1 MLSQNCLGLG
11 ATASLSERL
20 LYSIGE
26 KSSWSLS
33 RIWSHD
39 RQSEGFQSLIENLK
53 RSITNGLTYIAKSL
67 GGLILL
73 FFSFSE

>member
-26 KSSWSLS
+26 KSVRPLS

-39 RQSEGFQSLIENLK
+39 RQPEGFQSLIENLK
-53 RSITNGLTYIAKSL
+53 RSIPNGLT
-67 GGLILL
+67 
-73 FFSFSE
+73 